1 MTIGRLFLVLSIVL
15 LVCFGN
21 REVLASVIIRLK
33 SFDYFLSPLLILY
46 LVSVLERVLNKFGL
60 IKWIEDFLEAKQLT
74 RLSYAAIPG
83 FLGLIPS
90 VGGAH
95 FACSMFPSAAGKR
108 LSGCKL
114 AAINYFFRHF
124 HVYSNP
130 LIAGTVLA
138 CTITNTSLWVLVLNL
153 LPLTVFTFISGWY
166 FLIPKFLRSPE
177 TKRVCLINI
186 DFRTTVILFLVLLET
201 IFFFLSNFKIYSWL
215 ITVVATL
222 VISFPRKMLSSM
234 APSKDNLF
242 LLSEIA
248 FILIFASVVSCLG
261 ISRIL
266 TDFICNGGVPLW
278 LAFSLITILLAFI
291 TGISQAY
298 VAIIMPLVSTMSGDE
313 STLVCWLLAL
323 GFYIQ
328 YLTPSHLCLVVC
340 ADFYNCSVLNL
351 LKQIFIPVTVAF
363 LFWSILFFIIFF
375 RF

>member
-21 REVLASVIIRLK
+21 RDVIAKVMVRLS
-33 SFDYFLSPLLILY
+33 SFDYFLAPLLILY
-46 LVSVLERVLNKFGL
+46 LVSVLERVLDKFGF

-74 RLSYAAIPG
+74 RLSYAVIPG
-83 FLGLIPS
+83 LIGLIPS
-90 VGGAH
+90 IGGAH
-95 FACSMFPSAAGKR
+95 FACSMFPTGAGKK
-108 LSGCKL
+108 LSGCRV

-138 CTITNTSLWVLVLNL
+138 CTITNTSLWKVVLNL
-153 LPLTVFTFISGWY
+153 FPLTVFTLIFGWY
-166 FLIPKFLRSPE
+166 FLIPKRSGSHEKKKARP
-177 TKRVCLINI
+177 IPI
-186 DFRTTVILFLVLLET
+186 DFKTVA
-201 IFFFLSNFKIYSWL
+201 
-215 ITVVATL
+215 VVATL
-222 VISFPRKMLSSM
+222 ALPFSKKVLSSM
-234 APSKDNLF
+234 APSKSNLF

-248 FILIFASVVSCLG
+248 FILIFASVING
-261 ISRIL
+261 IGIGRIL
-266 TDFICNGGVPLW
+266 TEFICNSGIPLW

-298 VAIIMPLVSTMSGDE
+298 VAIIMPLVSTIPPDE

-340 ADFYNCSVLNL
+340 ADFFKCSVLNL
-351 LKQIFIPVTVAF
+351 LKQIFLPVTIAF
-363 LFWSILFFIIFF
+363 LGWTVLFLVVS
-375 RF
+375 

>member
-21 REVLASVIIRLK
+21 RDVIAKVMVRLS
-33 SFDYFLSPLLILY
+33 SFDYFLAPLLILY
-46 LVSVLERVLNKFGL
+46 LVSVLERVLDKFGF

-74 RLSYAAIPG
+74 RLSYAVIPG
-83 FLGLIPS
+83 LIGLIPS
-90 VGGAH
+90 IGGAH
-95 FACSMFPSAAGKR
+95 FACSMFPTGAGKK
-108 LSGCKL
+108 LSGCRV

-138 CTITNTSLWVLVLNL
+138 CTITNTSLWKVVLNL
-153 LPLTVFTFISGWY
+153 FPLTVFTLIFGWY
-166 FLIPKFLRSPE
+166 FLIPKRSGSHEKKKARP
-177 TKRVCLINI
+177 IPI
-186 DFRTTVILFLVLLET
+186 DFKTVAVLSLIILET
-201 IFFFLSNFKIYSWL
+201 IFSLLLNFKIYIWL
-215 ITVVATL
+215 IAVVATL
-222 VISFPRKMLSSM
+222 ALPFSKKVLSSM
-234 APSKDNLF
+234 APSKSNLF

-248 FILIFASVVSCLG
+248 FILIFASVING
-261 ISRIL
+261 IGIGRIL
-266 TDFICNGGVPLW
+266 TEFICNSGIPLW

-298 VAIIMPLVSTMSGDE
+298 VAIIMPLVSTIPPDE

-340 ADFYNCSVLNL
+340 ADFFKCSVLNL
-351 LKQIFIPVTVAF
+351 LKQIFLPVTIAF
-363 LFWSILFFIIFF
+363 LGWTVLFLVVS
-375 RF
+375 